1 MQRLFGLPQKLRSE
15 MLEHSSGRILLRAID
30 AYHLH
35 GCMFMSA
42 ALSFFVV
49 ISVIP
54 LSYLALVI
62 LTQIVGP
69 SVDVYNSLEA
79 VLRPYLLPDAIVML
93 RDRVS
98 KISAEGVN
106 IAGAGVGIL
115 SFLWAGIR
123 FYEILQVM
131 LTRAWGGSQ
140 VRPFLRSK
148 LVSIVLFIAAGAL
161 TGLFIM
167 LGTALRNLEN
177 LVPAFLGFRLDGLW
191 LFITDSVPAL
201 AACFVVFLI
210 YQYLPTRRVPWKVSL
225 AVAVPVGLFW
235 YLSKFLFTR
244 LVLAGGVFTTLYGP
258 MAGFIVLM
266 IWIYFSSSIVL
277 FGAEMGASIQQELHP
292 EEFNSH
298 NGVQQEAV
306 DTRLGV

>member
-1 MQRLFGLPQKLRSE
+1 MQRLFGLPQKLRTE

-131 LTRAWGGSQ
+131 LTRAWAAARCGPSCAASWFRSCCSSLR
-140 VRPFLRSK
+140 VR
-148 LVSIVLFIAAGAL
+148 
-161 TGLFIM
+161 
-167 LGTALRNLEN
+167 
-177 LVPAFLGFRLDGLW
+177 
-191 LFITDSVPAL
+191 
-201 AACFVVFLI
+201 
-210 YQYLPTRRVPWKVSL
+210 
-225 AVAVPVGLFW
+225 
-235 YLSKFLFTR
+235 
-244 LVLAGGVFTTLYGP
+244 
-258 MAGFIVLM
+258 
-266 IWIYFSSSIVL
+266 
-277 FGAEMGASIQQELHP
+277 
-292 EEFNSH
+292 
-298 NGVQQEAV
+298 
-306 DTRLGV
+306 

>member
-1 MQRLFGLPQKLRSE
+1 MPARLRSE
-15 MLEHSSGRILLRAID
+15 LREHPLGRIILRAAD
-30 AYHLH
+30 AYHEH

-49 ISVIP
+49 ISIIP

-69 SVDVYNSLEA
+69 SVDVYNSLDA

-93 RDRVS
+93 RERLS
-98 KISAEGVN
+98 KISEDGISV
-106 IAGAGVGIL
+106 AGAGFGIL

-148 LVSIVLFIAAGAL
+148 LVSVVLFISAGAL
-161 TGLFIM
+161 TGLFLM
-167 LGTALRNLEN
+167 LSTALRNLEN

-191 LFITDSVPAL
+191 IVLTDSVPAL
-201 AACFVVFLI
+201 AACFTVFLI
-210 YQYLPTRRVPWKVSL
+210 YQYLPTKRVPWKVSL
-225 AVAVPVGLFW
+225 GVALPVGLLW
-235 YLSKFLFTR
+235 YLSKFLFTQI
-244 LVLAGGVFTTLYGP
+244 VMAGGVFATLYGP

-266 IWIYFSSSIVL
+266 IWIYFSTSIVL

-292 EEFNSH
+292 EEFSADA
-298 NGVQQEAV
+298 GPVELPVEVGEGA
-306 DTRLGV
+306 